1 MRLQSKVII
10 WLLRYKILIS
20 YNFLKKSD
28 IDNVSF
34 HKI

>member
-10 WLLRYKILIS
+10 WLLRYKISTS
-20 YNFLKKSD
+20 YNFSKKSD
-28 IDNVSF
+28 IDNAPF